1 MTFKKIYLAIG
12 IILIIL
18 VIIFILN
25 NNNNLLFFSI
35 DKKEFDLN
43 IDALKEE
50 QSLFTHTRVTI
61 TNTGKQ
67 PLTDIK
73 VDYGNKSETIK
84 SLEPGQSYPLSPPA
98 GSDLQRIIVTS
109 DQGINITKEYRTP
122 IKMPGMMGS

>member
-1 MTFKKIYLAIG
+1 MKFKKIYLAIV
-12 IILIIL
+12 IIPIVLL
-18 VIIFILN
+18 TIFILN
-25 NNNNLLFFSI
+25 NNNITFSTN
-35 DKKEFDLN
+35 KKEFDLN

-67 PLTDIK
+67 PLTDVK
-73 VDYGNKSETIK
+73 VDYGNKSETVAL
-84 SLEPGQSYPLSPPA
+84 LEPGHSYPLSPPA

-122 IKMPGMMGS
+122 LKMPGMMGS

>member
-1 MTFKKIYLAIG
+1 MMFKKIYLAIV
-12 IILIIL
+12 IIPIVL
-18 VIIFILN
+18 VTIFILN
-25 NNNNLLFFSI
+25 NNNMTFSTN
-35 DKKEFDLN
+35 KKEFDLN

-67 PLTDIK
+67 SLTDIK
-73 VDYGNKSETIK
+73 VDYGNKSETVAL
-84 SLEPGQSYPLSPPA
+84 LEPGHSYPLSPPA

-122 IKMPGMMGS
+122 LKMPGMMGS

>member
-1 MTFKKIYLAIG
+1 MTFKKIYLTIAVIP
-12 IILIIL
+12 L
-18 VIIFILN
+18 VLVTIFIIS
-25 NNNNLLFFSI
+25 FSNKS
-35 DKKEFDLN
+35 DFDLE

-67 PLTDIK
+67 PLTNIN
-73 VDYGNKSETIK
+73 VNYGNTSETV
-84 SLEPGQSYPLSPPA
+84 SRLDPGHSYPLSPPA
-98 GSDLQRIIVTS
+98 GSNLDRIIVTS

>member
-1 MTFKKIYLAIG
+1 MTFKKIYLAIV
-12 IILIIL
+12 IIPIVLFT
-18 VIIFILN
+18 IFILN
-25 NNNNLLFFSI
+25 NNNITFSTN
-35 DKKEFDLN
+35 KKEFDLN

-67 PLTDIK
+67 PLTDVK
-73 VDYGNKSETIK
+73 VDYGNKSETVAL
-84 SLEPGQSYPLSPPA
+84 LEPGHSYPLSPPA

-122 IKMPGMMGS
+122 LKMPGMMGS

>member
-1 MTFKKIYLAIG
+1 MKFKKMYLAIV
-12 IILIIL
+12 IIPL
-18 VIIFILN
+18 VLLTIFILN
-25 NNNNLLFFSI
+25 NNNITFSTN
-35 DKKEFDLN
+35 KKEFDLN

-67 PLTDIK
+67 PLTDVK
-73 VDYGNKSETIK
+73 VDYGNKSETVAL
-84 SLEPGQSYPLSPPA
+84 LEPGHSYPLSPPA

-122 IKMPGMMGS
+122 LKMPGMMGS

>member
-1 MTFKKIYLAIG
+1 MTFKKIYLAIV
-12 IILIIL
+12 IIPIVL
-18 VIIFILN
+18 VTIFILN
-25 NNNNLLFFSI
+25 NNNMTFSTN
-35 DKKEFDLN
+35 KKEFDLN

-73 VDYGNKSETIK
+73 VDYGNQSETVAL
-84 SLEPGQSYPLSPPA
+84 LEPGHSYPLSPPA

-122 IKMPGMMGS
+122 LKMPGMMGS

>member
-1 MTFKKIYLAIG
+1 MTFKKIYLAI
-12 IILIIL
+12 
-18 VIIFILN
+18 VIIPIVLVTVFILN
-25 NNNNLLFFSI
+25 NNNMTFSTN
-35 DKKEFDLN
+35 KKEFDLN

-67 PLTDIK
+67 SLTDIK
-73 VDYGNKSETIK
+73 VDYGNKSETVAL
-84 SLEPGQSYPLSPPA
+84 LEPGHSYPLSPPA

-122 IKMPGMMGS
+122 LKMPGMMGS

>member
-1 MTFKKIYLAIG
+1 MTFKKIYLTIAVIP
-12 IILIIL
+12 L
-18 VIIFILN
+18 VLVTIFIIN
-25 NNNNLLFFSI
+25 NISFSNKS
-35 DKKEFDLN
+35 DFDLE

-67 PLTDIK
+67 PLTNIN
-73 VDYGNKSETIK
+73 VNYGNTSETV
-84 SLEPGQSYPLSPPA
+84 SRLDPGHSYPLSPPA
-98 GSDLQRIIVTS
+98 GSNLDRIIVTS

>member
-1 MTFKKIYLAIG
+1 MTFKKIYLAIV
-12 IILIIL
+12 IIPIVL
-18 VIIFILN
+18 VTIFILN
-25 NNNNLLFFSI
+25 NNNMTFSTN
-35 DKKEFDLN
+35 KKEFDLN

-67 PLTDIK
+67 PLTDVK
-73 VDYGNKSETIK
+73 VDYGNKSETVAL
-84 SLEPGQSYPLSPPA
+84 LEPGHSYPLSPPA

-122 IKMPGMMGS
+122 LKMPGMMGS

>member
-1 MTFKKIYLAIG
+1 MTFKKIYLTIAVIPLVLVTMF
-12 IILIIL
+12 II
-18 VIIFILN
+18 N
-25 NNNNLLFFSI
+25 NISFSNKS
-35 DKKEFDLN
+35 DFDLE

-67 PLTDIK
+67 PLTNIN
-73 VDYGNKSETIK
+73 VNYGNTSETV
-84 SLEPGQSYPLSPPA
+84 SRLDPGHSYPLSPPA
-98 GSDLQRIIVTS
+98 GSNLDRIIVTS